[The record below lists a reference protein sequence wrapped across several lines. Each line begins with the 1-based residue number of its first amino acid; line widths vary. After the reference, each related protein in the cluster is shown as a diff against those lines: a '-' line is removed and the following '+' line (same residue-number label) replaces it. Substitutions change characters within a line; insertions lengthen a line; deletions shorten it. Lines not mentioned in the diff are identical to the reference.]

1 MAYSTFVVLLTLGI
15 QTLRV
20 VAVAPYDGHSTCRTH
35 FLYRV
40 HHDWIPY
47 ANDTSSG
54 TWRMLVD
61 QYDYQNV
68 LGELTF
74 PAGVWTARDVDGD
87 GRQVKCFSN
96 I

>member
-1 MAYSTFVVLLTLGI
+1 MAAHGFLVVLFALYV
-15 QTLRV
+15 QSLRV
-20 VAVAPYDGHSTCRTH
+20 VAVAPYDGHPTCRTN
-35 FLYRV
+35 FRYRG

-47 ANDTSSG
+47 ANNTSSG

-68 LGELTF
+68 LGEFAF

-87 GRQVKCFSN
+87 GRQVT
-96 I
+96 